1 MLKLKLLAPGSLAV
15 GVKEYEPPACTEVDG
30 VPLMVGG
37 GTAAAAILIEK
48 AGSDTV
54 LTPSETLIVIPEY
67 VPTFALDGVP
77 LNCPVDVLK
86 LAHEGLAA
94 MENVSVLP
102 SGSEAAG
109 SNE

>member
-15 GVKEYEPPACTEVDG
+15 GVKEYEAPACTEVDG

-37 GTAAAAILIEK
+37 GTGAAVTWIEK
-48 AGSDTV
+48 AGSETV
-54 LTPSETLIVIPEY
+54 LVPSVTLMVIPEV

-77 LNCPVDVLK
+77 LNCPVEVLK

-94 MENVSVLP
+94 MENVSVWP